1 MSDYTYTSDF
11 GAKDGKNTGDPD
23 KVIKGADFETEFS
36 AIQTAVNS
44 RATKASPTFTG
55 TATIPTASVTTL
67 NLGGTAVTSTAA
79 ELNILDGVTADATD
93 LNYTDITTL
102 GTVEASKVVTADSNG
117 DVNFPDGD
125 KAVFGSDTD
134 LEIFHNGT
142 KGVIDN
148 LTGNIE
154 IRTKTDDSDV
164 LIQSDDGSGNLSTY
178 FMADGSEGEA
188 KMFHYGTEKLATKST
203 GINVSGTISVDDVEI
218 TATPAEINT
227 LDGVTSTTAELNL
240 LDGLSAVPDYST
252 GTFTPTVQDATAGGN
267 SATVG
272 TAVGRYTKVGRM
284 VHLTIQLVNIT
295 TSGMIT
301 GNRVYIKDLPFTAY
315 DNGNDPAM
323 YWMGSVFLSN
333 VTISTDGP
341 YVPLIIDNT
350 DRLELIRPI
359 TSTSTTD
366 SLRVSDLT
374 SGSADMYISISY
386 EAAS

>member
-44 RATKASPTFTG
+44 KSNSASPTFTG

-102 GTVEASKVVTADSNG
+102 GTVEASKVVTADANG
-117 DVNFPDGD
+117 DVNFPDND

-148 LTGNIE
+148 ITGNIE
-154 IRTKTDDSDV
+154 IKTRADNSDV
-164 LIQSDDGSGNLSTY
+164 FIQSDDGSGGLSTY

-218 TATPAEINT
+218 TATPAEINK
-227 LDGVTSTTAELNL
+227 
-240 LDGLSAVPDYST
+240 LDGLTAVGDYVT
-252 GTFTPTVQDATAGGN
+252 GTFTPEVSNVATGGTV
-267 SATVG
+267 ATVG
-272 TAVGRYTKVGRM
+272 SSTGRYIAIGD
-284 VHLTIQLVNIT
+284 LVTVFIRITNIN
-295 TSGMIT
+295 TSSFGDSSQVLVRNLPYASRDDSVSPMYTAGSMHMQDVTAPAATNSGAWTPVIT
-301 GNRVYIKDLPFTAY
+301 
-315 DNGNDPAM
+315 
-323 YWMGSVFLSN
+323 
-333 VTISTDGP
+333 
-341 YVPLIIDNT
+341 DNT
-350 DRLELIRPI
+350 SHIVFYAIVSGNAQPEILNFGDLADDVADLFI
-359 TSTSTTD
+359 TIT
-366 SLRVSDLT
+366 
-374 SGSADMYISISY
+374 Y
-386 EAAS
+386 EK